1 MSAKNQINKIKT
13 LLGLEVKLEQM
24 ALGNGTVLEA
34 EVFEAG
40 SEVFIVNED
49 ERIPVPMGE
58 YELEDGK
65 VLIITE
71 DGIIGEI
78 KDVAEEAPAEEEA
91 APEAEVEVEAE
102 AETASPKKVVESIT
116 KEMFFSEIE
125 KLRNEIAELKAA
137 NVEVKEEVELS
148 AEATEEVSE
157 EVSEEAKVELSEE
170 TKPLKHNPE
179 GNVEK
184 KELLK
189 FASKSPKTTRDI
201 VFSKLFN
208 Q

>member
-1 MSAKNQINKIKT
+1 MSAKTQINKIKT
-13 LLGLEVKLEQM
+13 LLGLEIKLEQM
-24 ALGNGTVLEA
+24 KLENGTILEA
-34 EVFEAG
+34 EAFEAG
-40 SEVFIVNED
+40 AEIFIVNEED
-49 ERIPVPMGE
+49 RIAVPMGE
-58 YELEDGK
+58 YMLEDGK

-78 KDVAEEAPAEEEA
+78 KDAEEAPAEEA

-102 AETASPKKVVESIT
+102 AETSTPKKVVESIT

-137 NVEVKEEVELS
+137 KVEVKEEVELS
-148 AEATEEVSE
+148 AEVKEEV
-157 EVSEEAKVELSEE
+157 AVELSAEE
-170 TKPLKHNPE
+170 AQPLKHNPE
-179 GNVEK
+179 DAVEK
-184 KELLK
+184 KQTNL
-189 FASKSPKTTRDI
+189 FAQKAPKTTRDL